1 LIVLR
6 EEPLSREE
14 DIVRTA
20 SRIENPISRR
30 VFMQLASAAG
40 ISMPL
45 ASLTGFGG
53 QAFAEA
59 PKGKI
64 ATSVA
69 TLANDY
75 WAAFIKGYKAT
86 ATALKI
92 DAVEQ
97 YHDNDAAREISQVRG
112 LPTQGVNMLIN
123 TVVAAGEVPM
133 IAKLCQENK
142 IYYSAIWEIPAW
154 FTPSDVGDYFV
165 SYMTAN
171 SVEAGYQVGKAL
183 FESIGGEGEVVHIKG
198 LATPTDDA
206 RTAGMMKAAAEFPG
220 IKVVGGLRG
229 DWVREKARSVMLS
242 MVTAYPNMKAVFAQ
256 NDSMALGALS
266 VIKERG
272 LKDVKV
278 AGIDGLSEG
287 LQEVA
292 KGEQFV
298 ATNTSLPPYQAGFAA
313 VMLFDTLNGWKPT
326 LAERLLYT
334 GSLTATAET
343 AASIDKKIYQS
354 AELPFDFAKMSRTL
368 NPNDW
373 DPQNNIFPIDPAT
386 QWAGQEG
393 QDKLNAA
400 YGDAAA
406 WKTEFDAVTK
416 LYADHYK
423 TGPFK

>member
-1 LIVLR
+1 M
-6 EEPLSREE
+6 SREE
-14 DIVRTA
+14 HIVRTV
-20 SRIENPISRR
+20 SQIQDPMSRR
-30 VFMQLASAAG
+30 VFMQLAAAAG
-40 ISMPL
+40 ISLPMGTAL
-45 ASLTGFGG
+45 GMRAN
-53 QAFAEA
+53 QAFAA
-59 PKGKI
+59 PTGKA
-64 ATSVA
+64 ATCVA

-75 WAAFIKGYKAT
+75 WAAFIKGFKAT
-86 ATALKI
+86 SSALKI
-92 DAVEQ
+92 DQVEL

-133 IAKLCQENK
+133 IAKLCQENSV
-142 IYYSAIWEIPAW
+142 YYSAIWEIPAW

-171 SVEAGYQVGKAL
+171 SVEAGYQVGKEL
-183 FESIGGEGEVVHIKG
+183 FKSIGGEGEVVHIKG

-229 DWVREKARSVMLS
+229 DWVREKARTVMLS

-266 VIKERG
+266 VLKERN
-272 LKDVKV
+272 LTNVKI

-292 KGEQFV
+292 KGGQFV
-298 ATNTSLPPYQAGFAA
+298 ATNTSLAPYQAGFAA
-313 VMLFDTLNGWKPT
+313 VMLFDALNGWKPT

-334 GSLTATAET
+334 GSLTATGET
-343 AASIDKKIYQS
+343 AASIDEKVYKG

-368 NPNDW
+368 NPDNW
-373 DPQNNIFPIDPAT
+373 DPQNNIYPIDPFT

-400 YGDAAA
+400 YGDAAK
-406 WKTEFDAVTK
+406 WKAEFDAVTK

-423 TGPFK
+423 SGPFK

>member
-1 LIVLR
+1 M
-6 EEPLSREE
+6 SREE
-14 DIVRTA
+14 LIVKT
-20 SRIENPISRR
+20 IPTIQNPLTRR

-40 ISMPL
+40 IAVPM
-45 ASLTGFGG
+45 ASAFGGFGAP
-53 QAFAEA
+53 AFAQT
-59 PKGKI
+59 KGKA
-64 ATSVA
+64 ATCVA

-75 WAAFIKGYKAT
+75 WAAFIKGFQAT
-86 ATALKI
+86 ASALEI
-92 DAVEQ
+92 ESTEL

-133 IAKLCQENK
+133 IAKLCQENQ
-142 IYYSAIWEIPAW
+142 IYYAALWEIPAW
-154 FTPSDVGDYFV
+154 YAPSDVGDYFV

-171 SVEAGYQVGKAL
+171 SAEAGYQVGKAL

-220 IKVVGGLRG
+220 IKIVGGLRG
-229 DWVREKARSVMLS
+229 DWVREKARTVMLS
-242 MVTAYPNMKAVFAQ
+242 MVTAYPNMKGVFAQ

-266 VIKERG
+266 VLKERG
-272 LKDVKV
+272 MTNVKV

-287 LQEVA
+287 LSEVA

-313 VMLFDTLNGWKPT
+313 VTLFDALNGWKPT
-326 LAERLLYT
+326 LPERLLYT

-343 AASIDKKIYQS
+343 AASIDEKIYKS
-354 AELPFDFAKMSRTL
+354 AELPFDWKKMSRTL
-368 NPNDW
+368 NPEDW
-373 DPQNNIFPIDPAT
+373 DPQNNIYPIDPAV

-400 YGDAAA
+400 YGDAAK
-406 WKTEFDAVTK
+406 WKEEFDAVTK

-423 TGPFK
+423 SGPFK